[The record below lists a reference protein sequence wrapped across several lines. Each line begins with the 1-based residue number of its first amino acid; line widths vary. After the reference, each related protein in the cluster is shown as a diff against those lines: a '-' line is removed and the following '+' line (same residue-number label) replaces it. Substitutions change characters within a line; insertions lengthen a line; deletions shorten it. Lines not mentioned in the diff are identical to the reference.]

1 MILNKTSALGVEQDE
16 DGDRKLIEQH
26 KEKLRLRLEHLQ
38 SVFLM
43 LSVSSVVSL
52 VIFIVEILITKFD
65 K

>member
-1 MILNKTSALGVEQDE
+1 MILKKTSALGVEQDE
-16 DGDRKLIEQH
+16 DGDRKLIEEH

>member
-16 DGDRKLIEQH
+16 DGDRKLIEEH

-52 VIFIVEILITKFD
+52 VIFTVEILITKFD

>member
-16 DGDRKLIEQH
+16 DGDRKLIEEH

-43 LSVSSVVSL
+43 LSVCSVVSL
-52 VIFIVEILITKFD
+52 VIFTVEVLITKFD

>member
-16 DGDRKLIEQH
+16 DGDRKLIEEH

-65 K
+65 I

>member
-52 VIFIVEILITKFD
+52 VIFTVEILITKFD

>member
-16 DGDRKLIEQH
+16 DGDRKLIEEH
-26 KEKLRLRLEHLQ
+26 KEKLRLRLDHLQ

-65 K
+65 I